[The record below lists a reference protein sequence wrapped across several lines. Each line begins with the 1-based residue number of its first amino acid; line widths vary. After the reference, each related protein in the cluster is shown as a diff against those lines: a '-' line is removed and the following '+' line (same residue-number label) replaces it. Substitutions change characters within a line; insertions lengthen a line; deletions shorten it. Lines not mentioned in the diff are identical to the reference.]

1 VNPLASASFIAL
13 TRAGLGAAANAARV
27 NRQDAATDEKASV
40 IRVPNGLIQFS
51 KYFSSFAKPR
61 KLSPLASPLEVM
73 HEGQPRSRAQLNRNN
88 YNRSAITV
96 NRHLDKAALHEYRW
110 SHRRAKR
117 PLRLIKIREV
127 TRMSLKKKLLG
138 LLLAIMFVPA
148 MALAEEKNGT
158 VSTYDK
164 ESRMLTVKG
173 KDWEQKAKVSS
184 SDAKDK
190 GDLLKEGS
198 KVKVEFDDRGGGDVR
213 VKSLS
218 GR

>member
-1 VNPLASASFIAL
+1 
-13 TRAGLGAAANAARV
+13 
-27 NRQDAATDEKASV
+27 
-40 IRVPNGLIQFS
+40 
-51 KYFSSFAKPR
+51 
-61 KLSPLASPLEVM
+61 
-73 HEGQPRSRAQLNRNN
+73 
-88 YNRSAITV
+88 
-96 NRHLDKAALHEYRW
+96 
-110 SHRRAKR
+110 
-117 PLRLIKIREV
+117 
-127 TRMSLKKKLLG
+127 MSLKKKLLG

-148 MALAEEKNGT
+148 IALAEEKNGT

-184 SDAKDK
+184 ADAKDK

-213 VKSLS
+213 IKSLS